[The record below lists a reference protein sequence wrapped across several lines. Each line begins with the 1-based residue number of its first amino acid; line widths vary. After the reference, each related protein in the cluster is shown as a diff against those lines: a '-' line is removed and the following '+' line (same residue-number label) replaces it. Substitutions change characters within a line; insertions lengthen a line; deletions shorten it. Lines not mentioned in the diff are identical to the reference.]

1 MGDRFES
8 ALVGAAAGGAT
19 AFLFWAAFRFAI
31 DRQVTQTIDR
41 EVPPR
46 IRSELDAKLRQ
57 IGLTPEV
64 GAAIRSLSTNLERAG
79 VWRALQETAR

>member
-1 MGDRFES
+1 MGDRFET
-8 ALVGAAAGGAT
+8 ALVAAAAGGAT

-46 IRSELDAKLRQ
+46 IRTELDAKLRQ

-64 GAAIRSLSTNLERAG
+64 GRALRNLSGQLESAG
-79 VWRALQETAR
+79 VWRALAESSR